1 MEYDT
6 IKFEEFWKMYP
17 NKKAKVVAKKAW
29 AKITD
34 IDTIFTVIMSALDA
48 HKKTEQWT
56 KSGGKFIPHPATWL
70 NQRRWEDELETEIN
84 NNSKFNGI

>member
-6 IKFEEFWKMYP
+6 IKFEEFWKVYP

-29 AKITD
+29 SKITD

-56 KSGGKFIPHPATWL
+56 KNSGKFIPHPATWL
-70 NQRRWEDELETEIN
+70 NQRRWEDELETDIN
-84 NNSKFNGI
+84 SNSKFNGI